1 MIFILYD
8 FICLVIEGGRDVRAL
23 REYVAAQIEEEAQK
37 PHRLKPWPDLQPAE
51 YVFLVSQSPGPVFN
65 LILKFEI

>member
-1 MIFILYD
+1 MWCNEQQRKYYQTLQLIFILYD

-51 YVFLVSQSPGPVFN
+51 
-65 LILKFEI
+65 

>member
-1 MIFILYD
+1 MWCNEQQRKHYQTLQLIFILYD

-51 YVFLVSQSPGPVFN
+51 
-65 LILKFEI
+65 